1 MQKLLRLIWEEG
13 MLKLSDLNVAYGVVP
28 VLHQVSLNVEENE
41 IVALL
46 GSNGAGKT
54 TLLNTIS
61 GLLKCASGKISFMGK
76 PIENLPPHQ
85 IVTSGIVHVPEGRKI
100 FPYLTVRENLLMGSC
115 LPQTWKS
122 RNALLEKVCSIFPI
136 LKERSNQRASLMSGG
151 EQQMLVV
158 ARGLMA
164 QPRLLMIDEPSLG
177 LSPLMMSQIYGVM
190 KTFPQEQI
198 TVLLSEQNAQQALE
212 MANRGYVLQDGH
224 VVLEGT
230 SDKLLSSEF
239 VKKAYV
245 GI

>member
-28 VLHQVSLNVEENE
+28 VLHQVSLHVEENE

-54 TLLNTIS
+54 TLLNTVS

-100 FPYLTVRENLLMGSC
+100 FPYLTVKENLLMGSC
-115 LPQTWKS
+115 LPQTWKQ

-136 LKERSNQRASLMSGG
+136 LKERS
-151 EQQMLVV
+151 
-158 ARGLMA
+158 
-164 QPRLLMIDEPSLG
+164 
-177 LSPLMMSQIYGVM
+177 
-190 KTFPQEQI
+190 
-198 TVLLSEQNAQQALE
+198 
-212 MANRGYVLQDGH
+212 
-224 VVLEGT
+224 
-230 SDKLLSSEF
+230 
-239 VKKAYV
+239 
-245 GI
+245 